1 MGRIIKVGLT
11 GGIATGKSTV
21 AKIIREHLIIPIINS
36 DEIAHEIIKKDK
48 DGYYKILKAFGES
61 ILDENGEIDRKKLGQ
76 IVFSD
81 AEKRKLLESI
91 LHPMITAE
99 IDRRVRE
106 LEKEGKKIVVLEI
119 PLLFEKNL
127 TNRVD
132 YTVVVYT
139 PEDLQIKRLMER
151 DELSRE
157 EALARL
163 KSQIPIDQ
171 KTKMADFVIDNSKSL
186 EETKQQTI
194 RVFEEILKYAERCRD
209 NQKS

>member
-1 MGRIIKVGLT
+1 M
-11 GGIATGKSTV
+11 
-21 AKIIREHLIIPIINS
+21 
-36 DEIAHEIIKKDK
+36 
-48 DGYYKILKAFGES
+48 
-61 ILDENGEIDRKKLGQ
+61 
-76 IVFSD
+76 
-81 AEKRKLLESI
+81 
-91 LHPMITAE
+91 
-99 IDRRVRE
+99 
-106 LEKEGKKIVVLEI
+106 
-119 PLLFEKNL
+119 
-127 TNRVD
+127 
-132 YTVVVYT
+132 VVYT